1 MKITIITPS
10 YNQAPYL
17 EATILSVLA
26 QNYQDLEFII
36 IDGGSTDGSVEII
49 KKYEPF
55 LSYWVS
61 EPDSGQS
68 EAINKGIT
76 KATGEIITWI
86 NSDDLL
92 LPNALQAVK
101 EEFTQQGAE
110 TGVVFGGAVLF
121 DETKE
126 LQTFYFTS
134 NPCPE
139 AYVAGMIFAQPA
151 SFFRRCLLERIGFLS
166 EQLHYGMDYDLFA
179 RLSLL
184 TRFHFVPQI
193 FAKYRLHHQSKT
205 VTEFSRF
212 VEDWKKIFVNVCKN
226 LNWVEE
232 LEFLASFGT
241 YQDALA
247 YDSPFT
253 FSCEI
258 ALDPRLALYHHLCF
272 MLYNSTEFEAENSTE
287 MEILKK
293 FDTCFPTFLLKTKAG
308 NQYNSILSP
317 LHQCLFQHT
326 ADTAYTNV

>member
-1 MKITIITPS
+1 MKITIVTPS

-61 EPDSGQS
+61 ESDSGQS
-68 EAINKGIT
+68 EAINKGIK

-92 LPNALQAVK
+92 LPNALQTVK
-101 EEFTQQGAE
+101 EEFIQQGAG

-121 DETKE
+121 DETKD

-134 NPCPE
+134 DPCPE

-151 SFFRRCLLERIGFLS
+151 SFFRRSLFERIGFLS

-179 RLSLL
+179 RFSLL
-184 TRFHFVPQI
+184 TRFHFVPQV
-193 FAKYRLHHQSKT
+193 FAKYRLHHKSKT

-212 VEDWKKIFVNVCKN
+212 VEDWKKIFINVCKN

-232 LEFLASFGT
+232 LEFLGSFDT

-247 YDSPFT
+247 YNSPFA
-253 FSCEI
+253 FSCDI
-258 ALDPRLALYHHLCF
+258 ALNSRSALYHHLCF
-272 MLYNSTEFEAENSTE
+272 MVYNNAEFEVNNGPEL
-287 MEILKK
+287 EILQK
-293 FDTCFPTFLLKTKAG
+293 FEVCFPPLLRNAKDG
-308 NQYNSILSP
+308 NQYSSILSP
-317 LHQCLFQHT
+317 LHQCLFQNVT
-326 ADTAYTNV
+326 ATAFTNV